1 MVEILGLC
9 ASPSQLCKLMEVTA
23 AFSKRVAGPVFT
35 AFKVPRHSALENL
48 QLVPSFSYLACG
60 PGLGGQRAAPGLV
73 LWRLQ

>member
-48 QLVPSFSYLACG
+48 QLVPFF
-60 PGLGGQRAAPGLV
+60 PI
-73 LWRLQ
+73 